1 MSKKAE
7 SKRGAKGKYDD
18 ERVKNILD
26 VIRAGNYNVIAARAA
41 GINPD
46 TFYEWMKTRPDFSDA
61 VKKAQ
66 AEGECRNVTII
77 AQAAQK
83 QWQAAAW
90 NLERKYPERWGQRQK
105 IEHSGKIAHSSEA
118 QAYTKEQ
125 REILARIEL
134 DVARRLNGKG
144 KEKN

>member
-1 MSKKAE
+1 MSKKTK

-26 VIRAGNYNVIAARAA
+26 VIRAGNYKVIAARAA

-46 TFYEWMKTRPDFSDA
+46 TFYEWMKTKPDFSDA
-61 VKKAQ
+61 IKKAQ
-66 AEGECRNVTII
+66 AEGECRNVAII

-90 NLERKYPERWGQRQK
+90 NLERQYPERWGQRQK
-105 IEHSGKIAHSSEA
+105 IEHSGKIAHSSKA
-118 QAYTKEQ
+118 QAYTREQ
-125 REILARIEL
+125 RETLARIEL

-144 KEKN
+144 KEKA